1 MTDSCC
7 DWQIV
12 GHFHLYLL
20 PLELQHVRVPVDG
33 RLAGVADPVDGA
45 GLGGQLAQLHGL
57 AERVPQRDPLLDR
70 HAGPPV
76 VAEVGAEIGLGRG
89 TGTAAQAEAGRLT
102 SAQDVG
108 WGTLDLEVLSGLA
121 GPVVTGYSIN
131 LMY

>member
-76 VAEVGAEIGLGRG
+76 VAEVGAEVGLGRG
-89 TGTAAQAEAGRLT
+89 SGTAAQAEAGSLT

-108 WGTLDLEVLSGLA
+108 WGTLDLEVLRGLA
-121 GPVVTGYSIN
+121 GPVVSGYSVN